1 MTTMPIRLALSKPFT
16 KPIPFQG
23 LCHHLGCCN
32 KCSLSSTTNFYPT
45 SSVKERLANYGGVHI
60 LIAVPPTSSYIIHVH
75 RMFHMFHKPSIFD
88 NFWGTPIYGNT
99 ATAKGCWATAVSL
112 RVGWNP
118 RTPAHAA
125 TRHGWGRLGNC
136 YDLLDNF
143 AGNPWSNYHQL
154 SGNGMLCCFTKFL
167 GGMPTDHERLRISQP
182 LIQ

>member
-1 MTTMPIRLALSKPFT
+1 MTTMPILLALSKPFT

-23 LCHHLGCCN
+23 LCHHRGCCN
-32 KCSLSSTTNFYPT
+32 KCSIFNYQRLSNFLRQTT
-45 SSVKERLANYGGVHI
+45 VHNYGGVHI

-75 RMFHMFHKPSIFD
+75 RMFHMFHYKPSIFD

-112 RVGWNP
+112 RVRWNP

-143 AGNPWSNYHQL
+143 AGNPWELPMWDVKNIKKT
-154 SGNGMLCCFTKFL
+154 CI
-167 GGMPTDHERLRISQP
+167 PLRFKP
-182 LIQ
+182 